1 MPMSGRLGVTGRMR
15 NGVFH
20 FSQDGL
26 RVAKLTI
33 QKFVGHAA
41 RLYEQEREEPN
52 GPSLLGV
59 YVRRWISWVEGG
71 LGGGLSGSNGGSFA
85 SCKAE
90 PLRPKANMLSVP
102 GSGMV
107 ATIRTPENA

>member
-15 NGVFH
+15 NGVCH
-20 FSQDGL
+20 FSHDGL

-41 RLYEQEREEPN
+41 QLYEQEREKPN

-59 YVRRWISWVEGG
+59 HVRRWIGWVEGG
-71 LGGGLSGSNGGSFA
+71 LGVGLRGSNGGSFT
-85 SCKAE
+85 SCEAE

-102 GSGMV
+102 GSGVV